1 MTNPAGR
8 TVYEAEWRR
17 GRRRRRRTVLV
28 AAAAVLACAA
38 VAGALLIAGGRGA
51 GAHTAGGGAGPAGA
65 ASAAASPAPLSS
77 PGPVAVVTLGAVKVH
92 RGETARLRYRIDD
105 PQDRRWAARL
115 RVLDGAGATVRT
127 QGLGAAVSAGAVHT
141 AVFTVRIPAGT
152 YSYAVHVQDAEGST
166 EATSTTSR
174 LTVLKALPPAFP
186 TAGAVKKAIAWAS
199 HRDSKVGVAVVD
211 SRGELHGWHEHVR
224 FTGAS
229 LVKAMLLV
237 AYLRKYPHAA
247 GLDVTATKMIEESDN
262 ASAFAIQE
270 AVGMSG
276 VKKVARLAKMQD
288 FEAAGTWI
296 DSKVSAA
303 DQARFFF
310 DYLSYVPASRR
321 AFARKLLNGITPMQR
336 WGIPAAAGPDGWTP
350 YFKSGWLE
358 MDNVLMVQAAWVE
371 KGGVTWSAAVMTD
384 RNPTK
389 SYGWDTQKGFAGL
402 LLGHEPT
409 PAYLARVLE

>member
-1 MTNPAGR
+1 M
-8 TVYEAEWRR
+8 YEAEWRR
-17 GRRRRRRTVLV
+17 RRRHRRRIVLLV
-28 AAAAVLACAA
+28 AAVVLVCAA
-38 VAGALLIAGGRGA
+38 ALGAFLLAGGRGA
-51 GAHTAGGGAGPAGA
+51 GAGASAGASAPDGSGGAL
-65 ASAAASPAPLSS
+65 AAASLAPSPSS
-77 PGPVAVVTLGAVKVH
+77 DPVAVVTLGAVKVH